1 MKHFCVKSP
10 ALRALL
16 SVIVALSTA
25 LSTAVPAALAQQEQA
40 QNARPKFKRIYVVP
54 EGATGGPKNAAIIKA
69 QVMSGATI
77 PLWNF
82 SQVAY
87 DTLTYTG
94 QMVGR
99 SPFARGRRTTTIP
112 TEVIPVKITMADTS
126 EVFDPSVADS
136 CAPGGKSVDSL
147 VVSSPIFQNSSFS
160 MNGTSIGSTQYVDA
174 FQRANFWS
182 KVGGT
187 PYHTVFSTSPT
198 VLAPVSLT
206 VPVADGTT
214 IPWQSL
220 GGCRD
225 LATIDIDWWDLE
237 VQTVLLPNLASKGV
251 GPLNLPQFM
260 LDSVAFTITGQCCA
274 LGYHNAFFNTS
285 GILQTYAVN
294 MYDTSGAFGGDI
306 SVMSHEVAEWM
317 DDPNGGN
324 PTPAWG
330 AEGQVTAG
338 SCQNNLE
345 DGDPL
350 TPGFSTPTNSFV
362 VTLGGVTYSLQELAF
377 YSWFFGPPALGAG
390 GLYSDNGTFTGN
402 AKACPPGGSN

>member
-1 MKHFCVKSP
+1 MKRKVS
-10 ALRALL
+10 RVLL
-16 SVIVALSTA
+16 SVILTLSTA
-25 LSTAVPAALAQQEQA
+25 LGTAAPPTLAQQEQTP
-40 QNARPKFKRIYVVP
+40 NKRPKFKIIYVVP
-54 EGATGGPKNAAIIKA
+54 KGTAGGPQNAAKIRN
-69 QVMSGATI
+69 QVMAATTI
-77 PLWNF
+77 AMWNF

-87 DTLTYTG
+87 DSNTYTG

-112 TEVIPVKITMADTS
+112 TYVIPLRITMADTK
-126 EVFDPSVADS
+126 EVFDASVADP
-136 CAPGGKSVDSL
+136 CAPGGSSVDT
-147 VVSSPIFQNSSFS
+147 VVVNSPIFQNSSFT
-160 MNGTSIGSTQYVDA
+160 MDGVSIGSTQYVDA

-182 KVGGT
+182 NVGGT

-198 VLAPVSLT
+198 ILAPISLT
-206 VPVADGTT
+206 VPTADGST
-214 IPWQSL
+214 IPWKSL

-225 LATIDIDWWDLE
+225 AATMDINWWDNE
-237 VQTVLLPNLASKGV
+237 VQTVILPSLASKGV

-260 LDSVAFTITGQCCA
+260 LDSVGLTISGSCCA
-274 LGYHNAFFNTS
+274 LGYHNAFLNGS

-294 MYDTSGAFGGDI
+294 LYDTSGYFGGDI

-317 DDPNGGN
+317 DDPVGSN

-330 AEGQVTAG
+330 AEGQVTSG
-338 SCQNNLE
+338 CQSNLE
-345 DGDPL
+345 VGDPL
-350 TPGFSTPTNSFV
+350 TPGFSTPTNSFF

-402 AKACPPGGSN
+402 AKACPPGGTN